1 MVGKKP
7 FNKLCLKAYRVR
19 MNCSSRFQCVAAH
32 SYSDS
37 TQRTKKMIVRCL
49 DSNLMMC
56 LGLMKM
62 KRHLL
67 WPMLMYDFVSTTMFE
82 ELSKV
87 LCHETLE
94 FSVG

>member
-1 MVGKKP
+1 
-7 FNKLCLKAYRVR
+7 
-19 MNCSSRFQCVAAH
+19 
-32 SYSDS
+32 
-37 TQRTKKMIVRCL
+37 
-49 DSNLMMC
+49 MMC

-67 WPMLMYDFVSTTMFE
+67 WPMLMHDFVSTTMFE